1 MKICV
6 MQPYFLPYPGY
17 YFLYKYV
24 DVFVILDDVQ
34 FNRRGYVHRN
44 KLNISGN
51 IKWLTLPIK
60 KKSREVL
67 INELDFDLK
76 SEQILKFY
84 KQIDIITNSKS
95 MEVFKIDLLNFKIKP
110 LDYIINLNNKIVNI
124 LGISKKT
131 ILSSS
136 LPTAHLKGEE
146 KIIQIC
152 KYLKANEYINLPG
165 GKELYSQD
173 NFKKNNIKLSFIKAF
188 SGTKV
193 SIIDY
198 YKNNR
203 DQLNILKN
211 IDE

>member
-165 GKELYSQD
+165 GKELYNQD
-173 NFKKNNIKLSFIKAF
+173 NFKKNNIKLNFIKAF
-188 SGTKV
+188 PGTKV
-193 SIIDY
+193 SILDY

>member
-44 KLNISGN
+44 KLNINGN
-51 IKWLTLPIK
+51 IKWLTLPLK

-76 SEQILKFY
+76 SEQILKFN
-84 KQIDIITNSKS
+84 KQIDILTNNKS
-95 MEVFKIDLLNFKIKP
+95 MEVFKNDLLNFKIKP
-110 LDYIINLNNKIVNI
+110 LDYINNLNNKITNI

-136 LPTAHLKGEE
+136 LPTTHLKGEE

-152 KYLKANEYINLPG
+152 KYLKANEYLNLPG
-165 GKELYSQD
+165 GKELYSQV

-188 SGTKV
+188 PGIKV

>member
-1 MKICV
+1 MRVAIQ
-6 MQPYFLPYPGY
+6 QPYFLPYPGY
-17 YFLYKYV
+17 YFLYKYA

-44 KLNISGN
+44 KLNINGN
-51 IKWLTLPIK
+51 IKWLTLPLK

-76 SEQILKFY
+76 SEQILKFN
-84 KQIDIITNSKS
+84 KQIDIITNNKS
-95 MEVFKIDLLNFKIKP
+95 MEVFKNDLLNFKIKP
-110 LDYIINLNNKIVNI
+110 LHYINNLNNKITNI
-124 LGISKKT
+124 LGISKET

-136 LPTAHLKGEE
+136 LPAAHLKGEE